1 MRPAEKPITNSRMQS
16 KQRSALEAVTN
27 VVVGFLV
34 AVGANFIVLP
44 AFGYNVTVYDS
55 FAIGWFF
62 TLISM
67 IRSYALRRVFN
78 RWD

>member
-1 MRPAEKPITNSRMQS
+1 MQS

-34 AVGANFIVLP
+34 AVGAKFIVLP

>member
-1 MRPAEKPITNSRMQS
+1 MQS

-27 VVVGFLV
+27 AVVGFLV
-34 AVGANFIVLP
+34 AIGANLIVLP